1 MYEKLFRD
9 FLSASTDAFS
19 LTTVIMLGNDFLPP
33 GANVPFRWRRSEKE
47 GCTCAADPHS
57 TLCAGAGLPRKIR
70 PAPLRPVTCSIRKRC
85 PAPLK
90 SVICAKDGGHAPWK
104 RVSCAMNDVH
114 CVRSFEVHPVLNSSS
129 LTVFGR
135 ELSSDGLGLL
145 GQAGREITPAP
156 PVSFSEMYH
165 LRLASPHRQRPSGE
179 EGLCIEPPAPGRAV
193 AAAPAI
199 RAAAVPSLPALSAS
213 ATVRFSSCFPA
224 LLRWRLSVQAVVSR
238 PCSFGRCLC
247 RQLFPDHDLA
257 AYVRAGSYFPA
268 K

>member
-156 PVSFSEMYH
+156 FGLFQGDVSPAHRALSY
-165 LRLASPHRQRPSGE
+165 RQRPPGE
-179 EGLCIEPPAPGRAV
+179 EGLRIEPPAPGRAV
-193 AAAPAI
+193 AAAPAV
-199 RAAAVPSLPALSAS
+199 RAAAMPSLPAHLLLQQTVPG
-213 ATVRFSSCFPA
+213 ATSY
-224 LLRWRLSVQAVVSR
+224 LRRL
-238 PCSFGRCLC
+238 F
-247 RQLFPDHDLA
+247 
-257 AYVRAGSYFPA
+257 
-268 K
+268 